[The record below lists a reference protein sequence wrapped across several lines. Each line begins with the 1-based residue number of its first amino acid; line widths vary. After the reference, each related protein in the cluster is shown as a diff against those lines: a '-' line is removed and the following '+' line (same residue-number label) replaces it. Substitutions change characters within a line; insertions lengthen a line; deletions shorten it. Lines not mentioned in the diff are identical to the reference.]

1 MITRR
6 LFTATFL
13 FLCYVTIASGGEPVQ
28 TLIDV
33 GPGSG
38 VEVRIVGK
46 NADMIEILRD
56 GREIFFD
63 KILDQSMDHSDVRYI
78 YAAADNDWNICVRCG
93 KSKNVFHCYAVRG
106 NDVVPSGSESFGK
119 TDPYGFTHFPFEWI
133 GNLALKVQYGYGS
146 TYGYILWDPRAGK
159 WFSRQ

>member
-78 YAAADNDWNICVRCG
+78 YAAAELIERSQSVALSKKVR
-93 KSKNVFHCYAVRG
+93 
-106 NDVVPSGSESFGK
+106 
-119 TDPYGFTHFPFEWI
+119 
-133 GNLALKVQYGYGS
+133 
-146 TYGYILWDPRAGK
+146 
-159 WFSRQ
+159 RQKEEL